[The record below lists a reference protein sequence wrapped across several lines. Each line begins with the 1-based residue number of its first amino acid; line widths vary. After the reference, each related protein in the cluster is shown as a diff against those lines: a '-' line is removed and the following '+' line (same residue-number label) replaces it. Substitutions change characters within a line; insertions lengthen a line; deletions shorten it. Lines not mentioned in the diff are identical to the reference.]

1 VGYLDG
7 GDDGN
12 ELGGRLPRAGI
23 GRGEC
28 AEGKLLDVLLDFGIQ
43 VEPPLLD
50 LT

>member
-7 GDDGN
+7 GDGSD
-12 ELGGRLPRAGI
+12 ELGGRLPRSRI

-28 AEGKLLDVLLDFGIQ
+28 AEGKLLDVLFDIGIQ